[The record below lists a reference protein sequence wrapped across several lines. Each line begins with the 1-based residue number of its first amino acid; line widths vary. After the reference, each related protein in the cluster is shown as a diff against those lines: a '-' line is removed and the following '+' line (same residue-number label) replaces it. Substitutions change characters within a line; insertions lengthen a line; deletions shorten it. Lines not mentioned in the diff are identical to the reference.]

1 MGSAPS
7 TIIIIIII
15 ARHRSTRP
23 DGVFQLARDKESKL
37 FKRKTKRNNK
47 EKFLRLYNIRT
58 TICFHSNVH
67 MNRPIRYWHTSIS
80 MYIYLLPLRNKK
92 FVLLRLNTDCCIL
105 VTRFQKAD

>member
-23 DGVFQLARDKESKL
+23 DGVFQLARDKEPKL
-37 FKRKTKRNNK
+37 FKRKTKRNK